1 MTEEE
6 VKKLIQNELKSF
18 SPDYYREAHPGFEVT
33 SGSKTIGHGETD
45 YCVSTDNLQ
54 GIHFYK
60 SGVAKVF
67 SNKSMEIRS
76 GEDSNDKEI
85 SIVISADQGKIKI
98 TAEAGDLILEGRNV
112 LINSTSADGGVSIQS
127 NKIVYMRTPEFIVD
141 STMFTASAT
150 LDMLLSGG
158 NLSLYSEAAPVQT
171 ATGVDSIL
179 GPTIFDTV
187 FNVLTKARAFFT
199 R

>member
-18 SPDYYREAHPGFEVT
+18 AADYYRESHPGFEVT
-33 SGSKTIGHGETD
+33 SGGKTLGHGETD
-45 YCVSTDNLQ
+45 YCMTTDSRQ
-54 GIHFYK
+54 GVHFYK
-60 SGVAKVF
+60 SGVAKIF
-67 SNKSMEIRS
+67 SNKSMEIYS
-76 GEDSNDKEI
+76 GEGSNDKEL
-85 SIVISADQGKIKI
+85 SIMITADQGSIKI
-98 TAEAGDLILEGRNV
+98 TAEAADLILEGRNV
-112 LINSTSADGGVSIQS
+112 IINSTSADGGVSIQS
-127 NKIVYMRTPEFIVD
+127 KKTVYFRTPEFIVD

-158 NLSLYSEAAPVQT
+158 NLALYSEAAPVQSS
-171 ATGVDSIL
+171 TGVDSIL

-187 FNVLTKARAFFT
+187 FNVLTKARTFFK